1 MDGFRDL
8 RVWQASMDLVELV
21 YQASASF
28 PRHETFGLSSQLRR
42 AAVSVPS
49 NIAEGHTREHL
60 NEYIHHLSMAHASL
74 AEVETQIEIA
84 GRLRYIQAATLETL
98 NREIA
103 ALSRQLRALR
113 NALESKRAVRL
124 TQHPTPTTQHP

>member
-1 MDGFRDL
+1 MEGFRDL
-8 RVWQASMDLVELV
+8 RVWQSSMDLVELV
-21 YQASASF
+21 YQASVRF
-28 PRHETFGLSSQLRR
+28 PQHEIFGLSSQLRR

-74 AEVETQIEIA
+74 AEVETQVEIA
-84 GRLRYIQAATLETL
+84 GRLSYIEAATLESL

-113 NALESKRAVRL
+113 NALEAKRAVRITQNPAPS
-124 TQHPTPTTQHP
+124 TQHP